1 MQSAKD
7 SFYMALRQRLAAV
20 SPARTTTLDGR
31 QQPAILVSENESRP
45 GAALPTDC
53 FCLSFGEVRVA
64 PGFERAPDPLMACEC
79 TIEYSTHGAAANR
92 SDRGR
97 ALGALD
103 ADLLRI
109 CTPPSTQK
117 IDYTQQPPCALAGN
131 IFWLRPQYQA
141 VEEDGVSLRRAATLM
156 LYFAPEVIA

>member
-20 SPARTTTLDGR
+20 SPSRVTTLDGR
-31 QQPAILVSENESRP
+31 QQPAILVKENEPRP
-45 GAALPTDC
+45 GAALPPDC
-53 FCLSFGEVRVA
+53 FCLSFGGARVA
-64 PGFERAPDPLMACEC
+64 PGFERAPNPLLTCEC
-79 TIEYSTHGAAANR
+79 TIEYSTHGTAAG

-97 ALGALD
+97 VLGALD

-117 IDYTQQPPCALAGN
+117 IDYTQQPPRALECN
-131 IFWLRPQYQA
+131 IFWVRPQFQA
-141 VEEDGVSLRRAATLM
+141 VEDDGASLRRQATLM
-156 LYFAPEVIA
+156 LYFAPEVTV